1 MSSSGSDSDD
11 PDFEHNDDSSDDY
24 SSSSDDASAYD
35 SDDLLRADP
44 GNANAAYFSC
54 GQVNPNKV
62 GRAMAGKRKRR
73 ASDNVVQPEPV
84 ETRPRHAHDQSKSCQ
99 NQDPEQNAS
108 DSEDDDAS
116 DSDASDD
123 ASHPMGRDSEDGASD
138 SEDNASDSEDNAS
151 DSEDNASDSHPS
163 GGPPELP
170 TPAPPPAKKNKV
182 NQHLKPLHPDD
193 GGDSG
198 SHARAHNG
206 KVCEKCWLCTFC
218 LHPKAR
224 QITTFITNNIAHLDI
239 LHMSAQIKDEVLRSF
254 PRAKGIRKR
263 DILRHIQEHMLHPN
277 VKVASILRSLVTL
290 AETLRGTIHQVDS
303 ESGTVMIDL
312 KSTDMYLKTI
322 ASIKA
327 VYALDSNKLL
337 YNIAPPTST
346 QSSQI
351 RD

>member
-1 MSSSGSDSDD
+1 MSCSGSDSDD

-44 GNANAAYFSC
+44 GNANAAYLSC

-73 ASDNVVQPEPV
+73 ASNDVVQSEPV
-84 ETRPRHAHDQSKSCQ
+84 ETRPRHANDESKSCQ
-99 NQDPEQNAS
+99 NQDPDKDAS

-116 DSDASDD
+116 DSE
-123 ASHPMGRDSEDGASD
+123 PMGRDSEDGASD
-138 SEDNASDSEDNAS
+138 SEDDDASDSE
-151 DSEDNASDSHPS
+151 PI

-170 TPAPPPAKKNKV
+170 RPAPPPAKKTKV
-182 NQHLKPLHPDD
+182 SQHLKPLHPDD

-198 SHARAHNG
+198 SHARAHTGN
-206 KVCEKCWLCTFC
+206 VCEKCWLCTFC

-337 YNIAPPTST
+337 YNIAPPTSST